1 MARDRRLTWDGCT
14 NVRDLGGLSTIDGR
28 VTRWG
33 AVVRSDHPA
42 KLTAAG
48 WSALYEHG
56 IRTII
61 TLATDGN
68 REDMPDTAP
77 RPSDL
82 VSIRCAVEDF
92 TDTEF
97 VEQWVITELCCTPLY
112 YRDALKR
119 WPERHVAVI
128 EAVARA
134 RPGGVLIHCRRGN
147 DRTGIVTLLLLALV
161 GVAPGEILADYE
173 LSPDSERDM
182 LLARE
187 HTTTRET
194 ILTTLAQ
201 LDVEQ
206 YLRAGGLSPVD
217 LTAVRTRLLEPLAHG
232 SRADPSAILSTG

>member
-1 MARDRRLTWDGCT
+1 MTKDRRLTWDGCT
-14 NVRDLGGLSTIDGR
+14 NVRDLGGLRTIDGR

-42 KLTAAG
+42 RLTAAG

-68 REDMPDTAP
+68 PEEMPDAAP

-82 VSIRCAVEDF
+82 VTIRCAVEDLG
-92 TDTEF
+92 DTEF
-97 VEQWVITELCCTPLY
+97 VQQWVATDLWCTPLY

-119 WPERHVAVI
+119 WPERHAAVI
-128 EAVARA
+128 ETVARA
-134 RPGGVLIHCRRGN
+134 QPGGVLIHCRRGN

-161 GVAPGEILADYE
+161 GAAPEEILADYE
-173 LSPDSERDM
+173 LSPDSERDR

-187 HTTTRET
+187 HTTARET

-201 LDVEQ
+201 LDVER
-206 YLRAGGLSPVD
+206 YVRAGGLSQAD
-217 LTAVRTRLLEPLAHG
+217 LTAVRTRLLEPT
-232 SRADPSAILSTG
+232 DTE

>member
-1 MARDRRLTWDGCT
+1 MPRDRRLTWDGCT

-42 KLTAAG
+42 RLTATG
-48 WSALYEHG
+48 WSALHEYG

-61 TLATDGN
+61 TLATDGYP
-68 REDMPDTAP
+68 EEQPDIAL

-82 VSIRCAVEDF
+82 VTIRCAVEDF

-97 VEQWVITELCCTPLY
+97 VERWVIPELVGTPLY

-134 RPGGVLIHCRRGN
+134 RSGGVLIHCRRGN

-161 GVAPGEILADYE
+161 GVVPEEILADYE
-173 LSPDSERDM
+173 LSPDSERDL

-187 HTTTRET
+187 GATTRET
-194 ILTTLAQ
+194 ILATLAQ
-201 LDVEQ
+201 LDAEQ
-206 YLRAGGLSPVD
+206 YLRAGGLSQAD
-217 LTAVRTRLLEPLAHG
+217 LTAVRTRLLEPTDTELNDI
-232 SRADPSAILSTG
+232 SN